1 MFVKKALFVAL
12 GAIGAIELD
21 RWWGRQRE
29 RLRPNAIAGAALDR
43 INVKLEEQRH
53 RAASAPADH

>member
-1 MFVKKALFVAL
+1 MLVKKALLVAV

-21 RWWGRQRE
+21 RWWSRQRE
-29 RLRPNAIAGAALDR
+29 RLRPNALAGAAFDR

-53 RAASAPADH
+53 RAESAPAE